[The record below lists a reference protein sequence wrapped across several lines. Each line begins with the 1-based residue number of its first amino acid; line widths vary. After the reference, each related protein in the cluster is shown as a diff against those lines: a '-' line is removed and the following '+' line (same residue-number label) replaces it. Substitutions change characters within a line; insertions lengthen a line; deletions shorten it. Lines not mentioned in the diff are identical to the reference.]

1 MLKTKKLKKNNFKKY
16 FVIVD
21 NSIILK
27 TNKSDKALNS
37 LKEHLKSD
45 AVNCSII
52 NLEKSKSKL
61 LKSYNK
67 EI

>member
-1 MLKTKKLKKNNFKKY
+1 MLKNKKLKKNHFKKY
-16 FVIVD
+16 CVIVD

-27 TNKSDKALNS
+27 TNKSDKAVNY
-37 LKEHLKSD
+37 LKEQLKLD
-45 AVNCSII
+45 AINCSVI
-52 NLEKSKSKL
+52 NLEKSKLKL